1 MVCPIDPPAVIIYVA
16 RTAVFGIILL
26 LPKATQP
33 LLTHQNILASLS
45 LACMCGV
52 AMRCLRSSSNLAAY
66 GAIHLRKLAI
76 HAKATLL
83 GYTQHSYYYTLLTLT
98 NHSSIE

>member
-16 RTAVFGIILL
+16 STAVFGILL
-26 LPKATQP
+26 LPKATQL
-33 LLTHQNILASLS
+33 LLTHQNIPGYLS
-45 LACMCGV
+45 LACICGV

-76 HAKATLL
+76 HAKAILL
-83 GYTQHSYYYTLLTLT
+83 GYTHHSHYYTLLALT
-98 NHSSIE
+98 NHSIKY